1 MPRTSSST
9 GLSTRLNVSHPGA
22 AAVVA
27 TCESPLSA
35 TDDAAV
41 VGATGLGAGA
51 LDSPPARSTGT
62 AACVTIVRA
71 APVEGSV
78 RLRVNIPTAA
88 TSPSVV
94 CANRRIENEP
104 VTCGLTSA
112 SLPGAAGIGVV
123 GGSADGVCGGS
134 DGVVGGSDGVVG
146 GSDVGGGVSGGCGG
160 VGSVGGN
167 GVAGVVNEPVMGM
180 TSLPDL
186 A

>member
-1 MPRTSSST
+1 M
-9 GLSTRLNVSHPGA
+9 
-22 AAVVA
+22 
-27 TCESPLSA
+27 
-35 TDDAAV
+35 

-51 LDSPPARSTGT
+51 LDPSPDRSTGT

-71 APVEGSV
+71 TPVEGSV

-88 TSPSVV
+88 TSPAVV

-112 SLPGAAGIGVV
+112 SLPGAVGIGVM
-123 GGSADGVCGGS
+123 GGSADGVC
-134 DGVVGGSDGVVG
+134 GGSDGVVG

-160 VGSVGGN
+160 VVGSVGGI

-180 TSLPDL
+180 TSLPDV